1 MRNSRRYLL
10 LKLLWKHVLHSTS
23 ILGWVEP
30 MMHFFFTSYVH
41 ANLMHTYLF
50 FSLFVLSCDC
60 VSSLSLSLSW
70 IDLVWQ
76 PNANLLR
83 SGTLFVLGHLLLLI
97 LPFLLFI
104 FGSMMKRP
112 IRTSLRTSLNVA
124 FIWSVMWFYQTFPT
138 LFSQSYSHSGMGI
151 SWWDTF
157 EVSYYV
163 HIGVL
168 FQHARYRYLCASVCH
183 DIQRYT
189 YRSYSKSYIWDTTCS
204 KGITS

>member
-30 MMHFFFTSYVH
+30 MMHFFFHIICSCKFNAYVPF
-41 ANLMHTYLF
+41 LF
-50 FSLFVLSCDC
+50 PLCTLLWLCF
-60 VSSLSLSLSW
+60 LSLSW
-70 IDLVWQ
+70 IDCVWH

-83 SGTLFVLGHLLLLI
+83 SGTLFVLGHFLLLI

-104 FGSMMKRP
+104 FGSIMKRP
-112 IRTSLRTSLNVA
+112 ISTSLRTSLNVA
-124 FIWSVMWFYQTFPT
+124 FIWSVMWFCQTFPT

>member
-23 ILGWVEP
+23 ILGWAEP

-41 ANLMHTYLF
+41 AYLIHTYLF

-70 IDLVWQ
+70 IDCVWH

-83 SGTLFVLGHLLLLI
+83 SETLFVLGHLLLLI
-97 LPFLLFI
+97 LPFLLFT
-104 FGSMMKRP
+104 FGSVMRRP
-112 IRTSLRTSLNVA
+112 IRTSLRTSLNMA
-124 FIWSVMWFYQTFPT
+124 FIWSVMWFCQTFPT
-138 LFSQSYSHSGMGI
+138 LFSQSYSHLGMRI
-151 SWWDTF
+151 SLWDTF
-157 EVSYYV
+157 EMSYYV

-168 FQHARYRYLCASVCH
+168 FQHAQYRYLCSSVCH
-183 DIQRYT
+183 DI
-189 YRSYSKSYIWDTTCS
+189 
-204 KGITS
+204 